1 MKKKM
6 ILVAVVLTAFFTVNS
21 ALACSCDPDEQC
33 YQPYPWD
40 LYDLP
45 HGYAYMWGL
54 EIEIPENEQISGA
67 SILFKNIRNWTE
79 EDNDLWLTL
88 LDNPVLIGVKQYTDY
103 SAGNCFENW
112 DASALELHH
121 YEDLGDDAQDLLYV
135 FSQDELDALND
146 YLADGDMALGFDP
159 DCHFYNDYIEFCVE
173 TAHVPEPSTAAMF
186 SIGTVV
192 FGLAF
197 VGRKLHA
204 RSRK

>member
-6 ILVAVVLTAFFTVNS
+6 ILIAVVLMAFFAVNS
-21 ALACSCDPDEQC
+21 ALGVSYEPGC
-33 YQPYPWD
+33 YRPYPED

-54 EIEIPENEQISGA
+54 EIEIPEHEQISGA

-88 LDNPVLIGVKQYTDY
+88 LDEPAIIGVRQYTDY
-103 SAGNCFENW
+103 SYPENYFGNW

-159 DCHFYNDYIEFCVE
+159 DCHFYNDYIEFCIE
-173 TAHVPEPSTAAMF
+173 TSHIPEPSTAAMF

>member
-6 ILVAVVLTAFFTVNS
+6 ILVAVVLTFFFAVNS
-21 ALACSCDPDEQC
+21 ALGVSYGPDTFRPDPE
-33 YQPYPWD
+33 D
-40 LYDLP
+40 LYGLP

-54 EIEIPENEQISGA
+54 GIEIPEHEHISGA
-67 SILFKNIRNWTE
+67 SILFKDIRNWTE

-88 LDNPVLIGVKQYTDY
+88 LDDLATIGVSQYTDY
-103 SAGNCFENW
+103 SVFGNYFGNW

-159 DCHFYNDYIEFCVE
+159 DCHFYNDYIEFCIE
-173 TAHVPEPSTAAMF
+173 TSQIPEPSTAAMF
-186 SIGTVV
+186 SIGTAF